1 VAKLVVFWDSNN
13 GRQEVEMAGE
23 IFTTAGLAMIL
34 TLVGLAVG
42 YGILKVT
49 NANE

>member
-1 VAKLVVFWDSNN
+1 
-13 GRQEVEMAGE
+13 MAGE
-23 IFTTAGLAMIL
+23 IFNTAGLAIVL

-49 NANE
+49 NASE